1 MERKIKWIKRSFFV
15 FIIEGDILRLKNLNN
30 NLQVKHIS
38 NQLLD
43 KNIRTPCRRNIKYTK
58 TKKIKNHK
66 IIDNIGDVVYNK
78 CRLKVKGKIYNM
90 NGGKK
95 CLK

>member
-43 KNIRTPCRRNIKYTK
+43 KNIRTPCPRILWIFKRYGVLTSKCFYMM
-58 TKKIKNHK
+58 NHFCDYK
-66 IIDNIGDVVYNK
+66 
-78 CRLKVKGKIYNM
+78 
-90 NGGKK
+90 
-95 CLK
+95 

>member
-15 FIIEGDILRLKNLNN
+15 LIIEGDILRLKNLNN

-43 KNIRTPCRRNIKYTK
+43 KNIRTPCPRILWIFKRYGVLTS
-58 TKKIKNHK
+58 
-66 IIDNIGDVVYNK
+66 K
-78 CRLKVKGKIYNM
+78 CFLHDK
-90 NGGKK
+90 
-95 CLK
+95 LFL